1 MALWSLGL
9 IWLGFN
15 VVRVTFNSVHNLALL
30 ADFLEVI
37 GFFYTIF
44 YAKDNLL
51 TREARTRSFAK
62 LKQLKIDLFGGSTT
76 GSDTIDVP
84 PSEIPIVPE
93 GTAVTPIAD
102 RPTSADGQMFT
113 AMVGTVQIL
122 IPLSG
127 LVDISAL
134 KAKLEK
140 DLARAQA
147 DAQGVKNRLSNQK
160 FVAQAPE
167 DVVQGAKNALAE
179 AEKQAELIQARLA
192 LL

>member
-1 MALWSLGL
+1 VLPDL
-9 IWLGFN
+9 
-15 VVRVTFNSVHNLALL
+15 
-30 ADFLEVI
+30 LEVI
-37 GFFYTIF
+37 GFYYTIF

-62 LKQLKIDLFGGSTT
+62 LQQLKIDLFGGSTT
-76 GSDTIDVP
+76 IDIP
-84 PSEIPIVPE
+84 PLEIPIVPE
-93 GTAVTPIAD
+93 ATVVTPIADLATD

-113 AMVGTVQIL
+113 AMVGTVQVL

-147 DAQGVKNRLSNQK
+147 DAQGVRNRLSNQK